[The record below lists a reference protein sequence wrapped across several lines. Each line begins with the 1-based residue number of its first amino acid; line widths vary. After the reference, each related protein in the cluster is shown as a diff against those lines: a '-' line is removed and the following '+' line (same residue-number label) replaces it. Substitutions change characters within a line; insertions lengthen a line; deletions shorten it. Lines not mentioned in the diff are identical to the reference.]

1 MYVCGRAPRG
11 MCEGQWT
18 VGGSVASPTPC
29 SPGGGPQD
37 HEAWPQE
44 LLPAK
49 PPKGQFCSEDLN
61 LWSPLPWKGVC
72 EATGRPAKASINIYL
87 LL

>member
-1 MYVCGRAPRG
+1 MYVCGWAPGG
-11 MCEGQWT
+11 MCEGQRM
-18 VGGSVASPTPC
+18 VGGSLAFPTPC

-37 HEAWPQE
+37 HEAWLQE

-61 LWSPLPWKGVC
+61 LFPGKGFVKLL
-72 EATGRPAKASINIYL
+72 ASLQRPQ
-87 LL
+87 